1 MTVHAYAT
9 HQVLNQARPAIG
21 WNAFSGDA
29 VLRGIVARGAPWVAD
44 KATALGARAG
54 DAEVQELARLAN
66 RHGPELRT
74 HDRYGNRIDWIEFHP
89 AWHEL
94 MALAFAHEVPSLA
107 WKTSEPNGHL
117 ARAVLSY
124 LWNQR
129 SEERRVGKECRS
141 RWVAYH

>member
-1 MTVHAYAT
+1 MSNAHAT

-21 WNAFSGDA
+21 WNAFTGDK
-29 VLRGIVARGAPWVAD
+29 VLQGTVARGAPWVAE
-44 KATALGARAG
+44 KATALGAEAG

-94 MALAFAHEVPSLA
+94 MGLAFAREVPSLA
-107 WKTSEPNGHL
+107 WTT
-117 ARAVLSY
+117 A
-124 LWNQR
+124 
-129 SEERRVGKECRS
+129 
-141 RWVAYH
+141 